1 MNESISVL
9 SRPTTLDEVVGM
21 EENKQLIYYTVQGSK
36 KLGDPLPSYIFAG
49 PAGTGKTTL
58 AEVVA
63 RQSSRPDGS
72 PAQVY
77 KKLASDIKTPQD
89 LIDLAVEI
97 EDGDIVYLEEAHTL
111 GGSGRS
117 AKLVQATLLEW
128 IENYR
133 ILSMLEDAPKVSF
146 ILPTTNPG
154 KLTSA
159 LRSRCHILHMAYYA
173 IDDIKEILVRAGRKF
188 NLNLDSDPEALSLLA
203 QSSRGTPRT
212 AIMQRLDMLRKVM
225 AVDNLP
231 YNVDTVKF
239 ALKVNNV
246 NEWGL
251 ESNDIL
257 YCKVLYQQIVETNK
271 PTSKKTIEQIT
282 GISSDMMEELIESYL
297 LQIGAIRIEH
307 GGRMITDLGC
317 AIIGLPPLG
326 NSNKNVEIVDPPEIN
341 KQHLLNILENPIIRK
356 MGMKGIAKELG
367 LRYPRDIG
375 QIKKALLELGFI
387 AKQRIGVIRI
397 SNQDPKI

>member
-1 MNESISVL
+1 MNDSISVI

-21 EENKQLIYYTVQGSK
+21 EDNKKLIYYTVHGAK
-36 KLGDPLPSYIFAG
+36 ALNDPLPSYIFAG

-77 KKLASDIKTPQD
+77 KKLASDIKSPQD
-89 LIDLAVEI
+89 LIDLALEI
-97 EDGDIVYLEEAHTL
+97 QDGDIVYLEEAHTL
-111 GGSGRS
+111 GGSGKNS
-117 AKLVQATLLEW
+117 KLVQATLLEW

-133 ILSMLEDAPKVSF
+133 ILSLLDDAPKVSF

-154 KLTSA
+154 KLTHA
-159 LRSRCHILHMAYYA
+159 LRSRCHILHMAYYNLA
-173 IDDIKEILVRAGRKF
+173 DIKEILRRAGLKF
-188 NLNLDSDPEALSLLA
+188 NIDLASNDEALTLLA

-231 YNVDTVKF
+231 YNLDTVKL
-239 ALKVNNV
+239 ALRVNNV

-257 YCKVLYQQIVETNK
+257 YCKILYQQMAETRK

-297 LQIGAIRIEH
+297 LQIGAIRIER
-307 GGRMITDLGC
+307 GGRVITDFGC
-317 AIIGLPPLG
+317 AVINQSPIGEK
-326 NSNKNVEIVDPPEIN
+326 NSSNENFDIN
-341 KQHLLNILENPIIRK
+341 LDELSVLLEDALVRK
-356 MGMKGIAKELG
+356 MGMKEIAKKFG

-375 QIKKALLELGFI
+375 KIKKALTELGFTS
-387 AKQRIGVIRI
+387 KQRVGIT
-397 SNQDPKI
+397 KI